1 MNEDGHVSI
10 PRRGLFAA
18 GLAVAVV
25 GSLGVISTLNAGAE
39 QIPQPPAAVSADS
52 ADSADAPKPPAT
64 LPWGARP
71 QRLKIGKPGA
81 SSRALAAAGA
91 DAALTEPGDRLV
103 PAPEFAPKGF
113 VTKRSSRKTSGSGIV
128 PPAPQGVAA
137 MADPTAATQPAKY
150 FYSSAYQFVQNTG
163 SYANFVISK
172 PKLGA
177 NDYHSLAEIAVQS
190 GDGRQIVEV
199 GWTVNRAMHGDDD
212 PHLFVYHWVDRQE
225 SCYNSCGFVPYSQT
239 IVPGMKLPAGVQ
251 KRFGIQYFMD
261 GDGNGAWWIAY
272 DSEWVGFFPD
282 DLWQGRFTSS
292 GLVQWFG
299 EVASPNPVP
308 CSDMGNGLGANDP
321 AAARIGT
328 ISLLNGADASIAL
341 KAESGHF
348 SAYRASDRTMRF
360 GGPAPC

>member
-39 QIPQPPAAVSADS
+39 QIPRTPAAVSDA
-52 ADSADAPKPPAT
+52 ADAPEPPAT
-64 LPWGARP
+64 LPWGAKP
-71 QRLKIGKPGA
+71 QRLKIGKAGA

-91 DAALTEPGDRLV
+91 DAALSEPGDRLV
-103 PAPEFAPKGF
+103 PAPDFAPKGF
-113 VTKRSSRKTSGSGIV
+113 VTKRGSRKSSGGTGV
-128 PPAPQGVAA
+128 APPAPQGVAA
-137 MADPTAATQPAKY
+137 MADPTAAYPPANY
-150 FYSSAYQFVQNTG
+150 FYSSAFQFAPNTG

-172 PKLGA
+172 PTLGPA
-177 NDYHSLAEIAVQS
+177 DYHSLAEIAVQS
-190 GDGRQIVEV
+190 ADGRQIVEV
-199 GWTVNRAMHGDDD
+199 GWTVNRAMHGDND

-225 SCYNSCGFVPYSQT
+225 SCYNSCGFVPYSRT
-239 IVPGMKLPAGVQ
+239 IVPGMKLPEGVQ

-299 EVASPNPVP
+299 EVASPNARP
-308 CSDMGNGLGANDP
+308 CSEMGNGEP
-321 AAARIGT
+321 AAEKTAARIGT
-328 ISLLNGADASIAL
+328 ISLLDGPEASISL
-341 KAESGHF
+341 KAESGYF
-348 SAYRASDRTMRF
+348 TAVRASDRTMRF
-360 GGPAPC
+360 GGAAPC